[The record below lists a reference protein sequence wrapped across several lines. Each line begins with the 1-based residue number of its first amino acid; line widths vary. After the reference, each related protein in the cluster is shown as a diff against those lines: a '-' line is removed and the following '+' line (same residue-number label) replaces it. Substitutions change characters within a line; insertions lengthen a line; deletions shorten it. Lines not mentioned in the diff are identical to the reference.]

1 MKSSSLA
8 RWVPEIIV
16 AIALVVLPF
25 AFGDTGLDLLTRI
38 LLWGLFGLGFSLLFG
53 FAGLLSFGQA
63 AFYGTGGF
71 VTAYL
76 LTGNVIGNVWL
87 GIVAGV
93 VAAGVFSL
101 LVGYLA
107 LRRVGIYFA
116 MITLAFGELS
126 YFLENSPLSAF
137 TGGENGL
144 PGIPAPSLQVGSFH
158 YAFTGG
164 WPSYELI
171 AALFFVGYLLA
182 RFIIQSP
189 VGSVLIGIN
198 QNPTR
203 TAALGHNVPGYKLA
217 VFVLAAAYAGL
228 AGALLGIF
236 QSYMPPGAFA
246 LETSG
251 QLVIQTVIGGAEILL
266 GPAIGAAIW
275 LSLRDFL
282 QQVPVLGDLWKFI
295 LGFAFVLL
303 VTLLRRGVGGE
314 LYALWLR
321 YRPGGLMGAAAAE
334 RARLAPAEVVELLQ
348 PVHTPK
354 DGELAL
360 DVQSVSKSYG
370 GIHANADV
378 TFQVPAGALY
388 AVIGPNGAGKSTFL
402 RMLAGEEHPDTGSIR
417 VNGVARTAADVTD
430 AAQNGVAKSFQINQL
445 FPQLTVRQNLRL
457 GASGRYRGRLRFDMF
472 RRANSMAPVEKMVDA
487 LLDELGLAEHAD
499 VLVDT
504 LAYGEKRRLELGL
517 ALSSR
522 PSVLLLDE
530 PLAGL
535 SPAER
540 EDVKQLIKNIRKGRT
555 IVLVEHDMDAVF
567 ELAERIM
574 VMHDGSRLTE
584 GDVESIQKDERV
596 QQAYLGGVDV

>member
-16 AIALVVLPF
+16 AVALVVLPLL
-25 AFGDTGLDLLTRI
+25 FGANSLDLLTRI

-76 LTGNVIGNVWL
+76 LTANVIGNVWL
-87 GIVAGV
+87 SIVIGVGAAALFSVAVGI
-93 VAAGVFSL
+93 
-101 LVGYLA
+101 LA

-126 YFLENSPLSAF
+126 YFLENSPLSHF

-144 PGIPAPSLQVGSFH
+144 PGIPAPSLQLGSFK
-158 YAFTGG
+158 YLFTGS

-171 AALFFVGYLLA
+171 AALFFAGYLLA
-182 RFIIQSP
+182 RFIMQSP
-189 VGSVLIGIN
+189 VGNVLIGIN
-198 QNPTR
+198 QNPGR
-203 TAALGHNVPGYKLA
+203 TAALGHHVPGYKLA
-217 VFVLAAAYAGL
+217 VFVLAGAYAGL
-228 AGALLGIF
+228 AGSLLGIF
-236 QSYMPPGAFA
+236 QSYMPPSAFA

-282 QQVPVLGDLWKFI
+282 QQVPVVGDLWKFI

-321 YRPGGLMGAAAAE
+321 KRPGGLMPAAAAAHE
-334 RARLAPAEVVELLQ
+334 RLAPAEVVELLQ
-348 PVHTPK
+348 PLTAPK
-354 DGELAL
+354 DGALAL

-402 RMLAGEEHPDTGSIR
+402 RMLAGEEHPDSGSIR
-417 VNGVARTAADVTD
+417 VNGVERTAADVT
-430 AAQNGVAKSFQINQL
+430 AATQNGVAKSFQINQL
-445 FPQLTVRQNLRL
+445 FPHLTVRQNLRL
-457 GASGRYRGRLRFDMF
+457 GASSRYRGRIRFDIF
-472 RRANSMAPVEKMVDA
+472 RRADSIAAVEKLVDA
-487 LLDELGLAEHAD
+487 LLDELDLAQHAD
-499 VLVDT
+499 VPVDT
-504 LAYGEKRRLELGL
+504 LAYGEKRRIELGL

-540 EDVKQLIKNIRKGRT
+540 EDVKQLIKSIRKGRT

-574 VMHDGSRLTE
+574 VMHDGNRLTE
-584 GDVESIQKDERV
+584 GDPEAIQKNSQV
-596 QQAYLGGVDV
+596 QEAYLGGVDF